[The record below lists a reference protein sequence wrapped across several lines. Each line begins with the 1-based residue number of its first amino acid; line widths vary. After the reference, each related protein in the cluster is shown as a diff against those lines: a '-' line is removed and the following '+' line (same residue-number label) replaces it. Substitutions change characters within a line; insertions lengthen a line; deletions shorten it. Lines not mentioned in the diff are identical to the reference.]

1 MELDPKYKMAAD
13 NKSCITVH
21 ARNGENGIKEIDDKD
36 QSIPVYARNGEN
48 GIKEID
54 GKDQRMT
61 IGNENLKDMKEDVLY
76 HLALSTKTHDLV
88 AMFNDVKFVCIGGSP
103 SRMESFAYFMMDQLK
118 YDLPAGQTLFNITKA
133 TDRYAMY
140 KVGPVLALS
149 HGMGIPSVSIL
160 LHEVMKLLYH
170 AKCSDVQFF
179 RMGTS
184 GGLGLEPGTVVITE
198 EVVDALFQPH
208 FEVQVLGKVIKRPA
222 TLDERL
228 IKRLIGCS
236 RPEDNFKVVT
246 GKTMCTL
253 DFYEGQARLDGA
265 FCDYTENEKMTF
277 LSEAY
282 ERGIR
287 NIEMESI
294 CFAAM
299 CRQCNVRGAVVC
311 VTLLDRLHGDQVN
324 TPVDIMKLW
333 DKRPAVLVARY
344 ICSQLG
350 IQREN

>member
-1 MELDPKYKMAAD
+1 MIVPQEEELETKYKMAAFS
-13 NKSCITVH
+13 NSSNSNSISSNTM
-21 ARNGENGIKEIDDKD
+21 NGENGVEDK
-36 QSIPVYARNGEN
+36 G
-48 GIKEID
+48 
-54 GKDQRMT
+54 QRIT
-61 IGNENLKDMKEDVLY
+61 IGNENLREMKEDVLY

-103 SRMESFAYFMMDQLK
+103 RRMEAFAYFMAEQLK
-118 YDLPAGQTLFNITKA
+118 YGIPAGQTLVNIAKA

-160 LHEVMKLLYH
+160 LHEVIKLLFH

-198 EVVDALFQPH
+198 EVVDAMFQPH

-222 TLDERL
+222 TLDEGL
-228 IKRLIGCS
+228 IKRLVSCS
-236 RPEDNFKVVT
+236 RQDDDFKVVT

-265 FCDYTENEKMTF
+265 FCDYTEEDKMNF
-277 LSEAY
+277 LVEAH
-282 ERGIR
+282 RKGIR

-299 CRQCNVRGAVVC
+299 CRQCNVSGAVVC
-311 VTLLDRLHGDQVN
+311 VTLLNRLLGDQVD
-324 TPVDIMKLW
+324 TPVETLKLW
-333 DKRPAVLVARY
+333 DKRPAILVARY
-344 ICSQLG
+344 ICKRLG
-350 IQREN
+350 IKDEN

>member
-1 MELDPKYKMAAD
+1 M
-13 NKSCITVH
+13 
-21 ARNGENGIKEIDDKD
+21 NGENGVKEVEDE
-36 QSIPVYARNGEN
+36 G
-48 GIKEID
+48 G
-54 GKDQRMT
+54 QR
-61 IGNENLKDMKEDVLY
+61 IRLGNENLKGMKEDVLY

-88 AMFNDVKFVCIGGSP
+88 AMFSDVKFVCIGGSP
-103 SRMESFAYFMMDQLK
+103 RRMESFAYFMMEELK
-118 YDLPAGQTLFNITKA
+118 YDIPAGQTLFNIAKA

-160 LHEVMKLLYH
+160 LHEVMKLLHH

-222 TLDERL
+222 TLDEGL
-228 IKRLIGCS
+228 VKRLVNCA
-236 RPEDNFKVVT
+236 RPDDAFKVVT

-265 FCDYTENEKMTF
+265 FCDYTEKEKMSF
-277 LSEAY
+277 LTEAH
-282 ERGIR
+282 RQGIR

-294 CFAAM
+294 CFASI

-311 VTLLDRLHGDQVN
+311 VTLLNRLLGDQVD
-324 TPVDIMKLW
+324 TPVDTLKLW

-344 ICSQLG
+344 ICKQLG
-350 IQREN
+350 IKHENCRPDS